1 MAWAPPQHL
10 SINDSRRV
18 FRSFMK
24 ISNFQR
30 NMREGVHNANPAA
43 AAAEYERLLNANHQ
57 LTQNLA
63 EKYGINQLQ
72 VSANMF
78 RTFEGHMAQNEVAR
92 NVDRAGKAWQNR
104 KAVERANAARAR
116 KRSSPI
122 LRELVAVKYNPYKRA
137 NRMLRRPYA
146 KSASPY
152 KSPREPLRRTKS
164 APNRPKP
171 KTPSPHRKLNT
182 PTAKRITTETLNFIR
197 PSHGPRAKRA
207 LNRPAKRARTT

>member
-1 MAWAPPQHL
+1 MPQHL

-18 FRSFMK
+18 FRSYTK

-30 NMREGVHNANPAA
+30 NMQQGVHNANPAA
-43 AAAEYERLLNANHQ
+43 AAVEFQRLQNANHQ

-63 EKYGINQLQ
+63 EKYGINQDQ
-72 VSANMF
+72 IYVNMF
-78 RTFEGHMAQNEVAR
+78 RTLEGHMAQNAVAR
-92 NVDRAGKAWQNR
+92 NVGRAGKAWQNR

-122 LRELVAVKYNPYKRA
+122 LRELVAVKYNPYKRV

-152 KSPREPLRRTKS
+152 KSPRTPLRRTMS
-164 APNRPKP
+164 APNRAKP
-171 KTPSPHRKLNT
+171 KTPSPHRKLNS
-182 PTAKRITTETLNFIR
+182 PTAERITTETLNSIR
-197 PSHGPRAKRA
+197 PSHGPRAKR
-207 LNRPAKRARTT
+207 PAKRARTT